1 MNALSTGCTVMV
13 RVSAADNMAALRSL
27 NMEAGVEHMAHVMT
41 HWPRKRNMKMALT
54 PVIDETTMFNIGIVF
69 ALIAM
74 PIPPTAKPSK
84 WERKRF
90 T

>member
-41 HWPRKRNMKMALT
+41 HRPRRRIMKMSRT
-54 PVIDETTMFNIGIVF
+54 PVSDETKVLILNVF

-74 PIPPTAKPSK
+74 LIPPTAKP
-84 WERKRF
+84 
-90 T
+90 